1 MGQHKSIYAI
11 SSTAMFESV
20 SYYIF
25 AGVLVMYMIDVL
37 HFSDPFSTYIFGVA
51 YGSTYILQL
60 IGGYV
65 CDNIWAT
72 ERQSYL
78 ELRLSLLHN

>member
-51 YGSTYILQL
+51 YG
-60 IGGYV
+60 
-65 CDNIWAT
+65 
-72 ERQSYL
+72 
-78 ELRLSLLHN
+78 